1 MGVSYTMCKP
11 GVVLLL
17 ISYASVV
24 AVHGLGGHRIYSW
37 TDGPNDSWLTEFANT
52 HRQPA
57 AVYTYGYPSGASHTT
72 VAQDLIRELD
82 IVRSVRSSFKR
93 PVIFFAHGLGG
104 QRNGWARSQPSTPLY
119 KT

>member
-52 HRQPA
+52 HHQPA

-104 QRNGWARSQPSTPLY
+104 LIV
-119 KT
+119 KEV